1 MSYQPPVHGTGHSG
15 DSASGEIRERKV
27 RLESTRHL
35 GSRKKAK
42 LFLAGPIP
50 FEWIRAL
57 PSPVCRL
64 ALVVQAFMH
73 MRRTDHLA
81 ITAEVFREAGL
92 TGRHQRQRA
101 VAALTNTGLFEVERR
116 RGRRPVVRALAR
128 HPATHHETPGQ
139 KLVF

>member
-1 MSYQPPVHGTGHSG
+1 MTYQHPVHGTGHLG
-15 DSASGEIRERKV
+15 DSASGEILERKV

-35 GSRKKAK
+35 GSRKKAG

-64 ALVVQAFMH
+64 ALVVRAFMH

-81 ITAEVFREAGL
+81 VTAEVCREAGL
-92 TGRHQRQRA
+92 KGKSQRQRA
-101 VAALTNTGLFEVERR
+101 VAALAKTGLYGVERH
-116 RGRRPVVRALAR
+116 RGRRPVVRLLAR
-128 HPATHHETPGQ
+128 VARS
-139 KLVF
+139 

>member
-1 MSYQPPVHGTGHSG
+1 MSYQPPVHGTGQLG
-15 DSASGEIRERKV
+15 DSANGEFRERKV

-35 GSRKKAK
+35 SSRKIAK

-64 ALVVQAFMH
+64 ALVVRAFMH
-73 MRRTDHLA
+73 MRRTNYLA
-81 ITAEVFREAGL
+81 ITAEVCREAGL

-101 VAALTNTGLFEVERR
+101 VAALAKTGLSV
-116 RGRRPVVRALAR
+116 GIQ
-128 HPATHHETPGQ
+128 HS
-139 KLVF
+139 

>member
-1 MSYQPPVHGTGHSG
+1 MGNLMTYQLPAHGTGQSG
-15 DSASGEIRERKV
+15 DSASGEILERKV

-35 GSRKKAK
+35 GSRNKAK

-64 ALVVQAFMH
+64 ALVVRAFMH

-81 ITAEVFREAGL
+81 ITTEVCREAGL
-92 TGRHQRQRA
+92 TGPHQRQRA
-101 VAALTNTGLFEVERR
+101 VAALAKSGLFEVEQH
-116 RGRRPVVRALAR
+116 RGRKPVVR
-128 HPATHHETPGQ
+128 T
-139 KLVF
+139 LVHS